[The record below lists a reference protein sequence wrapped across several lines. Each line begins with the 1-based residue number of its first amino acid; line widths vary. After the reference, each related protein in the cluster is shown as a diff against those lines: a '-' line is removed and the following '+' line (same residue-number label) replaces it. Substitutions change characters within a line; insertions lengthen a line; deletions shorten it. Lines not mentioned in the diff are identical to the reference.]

1 MTKMFFLPVFSLLVF
16 ILIKLKEV
24 NIMILDILGYV
35 FGIGFIVFGISAL
48 VLWGNE
54 IYKIIS
60 KSNKRVSY
68 KKSIYC
74 AVIAV
79 ICAIALIIMANVF

>member
-1 MTKMFFLPVFSLLVF
+1 MT
-16 ILIKLKEV
+16 
-24 NIMILDILGYV
+24 LDILGYV
-35 FGIGFIVFGISAL
+35 FGIGFVVFGISAL

-68 KKSIYC
+68 KLSIYC
-74 AVIAV
+74 AGIAI
-79 ICAIALIIMANVF
+79 ICALVLVITANVF

>member
-1 MTKMFFLPVFSLLVF
+1 
-16 ILIKLKEV
+16 
-24 NIMILDILGYV
+24 MILDILGYV

-68 KKSIYC
+68 KKSISC
-74 AVIAV
+74 AGIAI
-79 ICAIALIIMANVF
+79 ICVVVLLITANVF

>member
-1 MTKMFFLPVFSLLVF
+1 
-16 ILIKLKEV
+16 
-24 NIMILDILGYV
+24 MILDILGYV

-60 KSNKRVSY
+60 NSKKRVSY
-68 KKSIYC
+68 KSSIYFGG
-74 AVIAV
+74 IAV
-79 ICAIALIIMANVF
+79 ICAFALIIMANIF

>member
-1 MTKMFFLPVFSLLVF
+1 
-16 ILIKLKEV
+16 
-24 NIMILDILGYV
+24 MILDILGYV

-68 KKSIYC
+68 KKSTYC
-74 AVIAV
+74 AGIAI
-79 ICAIALIIMANVF
+79 ICVVVLLITANVF

>member
-1 MTKMFFLPVFSLLVF
+1 MT
-16 ILIKLKEV
+16 
-24 NIMILDILGYV
+24 LDILGYV

-60 KSNKRVSY
+60 KSDKKVSY
-68 KKSIYC
+68 KKSFYC
-74 AVIAV
+74 AGIAI
-79 ICAIALIIMANVF
+79 ICALVLVITANVF

>member
-1 MTKMFFLPVFSLLVF
+1 
-16 ILIKLKEV
+16 
-24 NIMILDILGYV
+24 MILNILGYV
-35 FGIGFIVFGISAL
+35 FGIGFVVFGISAF
-48 VLWGNE
+48 VLWVSE

-60 KSNKRVSY
+60 KTKDKKNANY

-74 AVIAV
+74 AVIAI

>member
-1 MTKMFFLPVFSLLVF
+1 
-16 ILIKLKEV
+16 
-24 NIMILDILGYV
+24 MILNILGYV

-60 KSNKRVSY
+60 KSKKKVSY
-68 KKSIYC
+68 KKSVYF

-79 ICAIALIIMANVF
+79 ICTLALIIMANVF

>member
-1 MTKMFFLPVFSLLVF
+1 
-16 ILIKLKEV
+16 
-24 NIMILDILGYV
+24 MILDILGYV

-60 KSNKRVSY
+60 KSKKTVSY

-74 AVIAV
+74 SGL
-79 ICAIALIIMANVF
+79 AITCGLVLIVMSNIV

>member
-1 MTKMFFLPVFSLLVF
+1 MT
-16 ILIKLKEV
+16 
-24 NIMILDILGYV
+24 LDILGYV

-54 IYKIIS
+54 IYKMIS

-74 AVIAV
+74 AGIAI
-79 ICAIALIIMANVF
+79 ICVVVLLITANVF

>member
-1 MTKMFFLPVFSLLVF
+1 MQQHL
-16 ILIKLKEV
+16 
-24 NIMILDILGYV
+24 LGYV

-68 KKSIYC
+68 KKSVLC

-79 ICAIALIIMANVF
+79 ICVLGF

>member
-1 MTKMFFLPVFSLLVF
+1 
-16 ILIKLKEV
+16 
-24 NIMILDILGYV
+24 MILDFLGYV

-74 AVIAV
+74 AAIAI
-79 ICAIALIIMANVF
+79 ICALVLIITSNVF

>member
-1 MTKMFFLPVFSLLVF
+1 MT
-16 ILIKLKEV
+16 
-24 NIMILDILGYV
+24 LDILGYV
-35 FGIGFIVFGISAL
+35 FGIGFVVFGISAL

-68 KKSIYC
+68 KQSIYC
-74 AVIAV
+74 AGIAI
-79 ICAIALIIMANVF
+79 ICALVLVIISNVFRFWKRVENEFLLVLIKCP

>member
-1 MTKMFFLPVFSLLVF
+1 
-16 ILIKLKEV
+16 
-24 NIMILDILGYV
+24 MILDILGYV

-68 KKSIYC
+68 KKSIYS
-74 AVIAV
+74 AGIAI
-79 ICAIALIIMANVF
+79 ICVVVLLITANVF